1 MYQLA
6 QLHRRAGVGEG
17 VRDVGPIAIA
27 VLSSED
33 KETGGNLSSI
43 SARFVRFIENIN
55 FWPLITI
62 FVGSAILQ
70 NLCLDQIRNNGGGG
84 KDTVHLLTFAANALG
99 NLLVGFLP
107 ARKPWF
113 KCHWRRALIP
123 SAVDLISQVLIQF
136 GVVLAGAQIFTILY
150 NSCIVWTVVFA
161 FVFLKTRFSWWQI
174 VAITVVIVGVGMKS
188 FVNTA
193 SGSNSLILG
202 TILILCGCLMH
213 SLTNIINEYFIK
225 NYDFPPTRLA
235 GFTGLYSI
243 TAYAVYFL
251 AWSSWRIREQIVDE
265 IHAND
270 STVAW
275 VALWYFLFML
285 ANFLHAAGFFL
296 LLGRIGNVGTAI
308 TKGLKTGTYVFI
320 SHAIYCSSNDKYCV
334 FPLDRWQRTLTLLSA
349 ILSIA
354 GVIAYGYSTKKYNQA
369 KAEKEKSKIVED
381 GQGV

>member
-1 MYQLA
+1 MTVSQPEGKE
-6 QLHRRAGVGEG
+6 AGE
-17 VRDVGPIAIA
+17 
-27 VLSSED
+27 
-33 KETGGNLSSI
+33 NLSST

-62 FVGSAILQ
+62 FY
-70 NLCLDQIRNNGGGG
+70 
-84 KDTVHLLTFAANALG
+84 TVHLLTFAANALG

-123 SAVDLISQVLIQF
+123 SAVDLVSQVLIQF

-150 NSCIVWTVVFA
+150 NSCIVWTVVLA
-161 FVFLKTRFSWWQI
+161 FVFLKTRFSWWQLA
-174 VAITVVIVGVGMKS
+174 AITVVIVGVGMKS

-202 TILILCGCLMH
+202 TILILCGCFMH
-213 SLTNIINEYFIK
+213 SLTNIINEYYIK
-225 NYDFPPTRLA
+225 RYDFPPTRLA

-243 TAYAVYFL
+243 VAYAVYFL

-275 VALWYFLFML
+275 VALWYFLFTL

-308 TKGLKTGTYVFI
+308 TKGLKTGTYVFM

-369 KAEKEKSKIVED
+369 KAEKEKSKIVDD